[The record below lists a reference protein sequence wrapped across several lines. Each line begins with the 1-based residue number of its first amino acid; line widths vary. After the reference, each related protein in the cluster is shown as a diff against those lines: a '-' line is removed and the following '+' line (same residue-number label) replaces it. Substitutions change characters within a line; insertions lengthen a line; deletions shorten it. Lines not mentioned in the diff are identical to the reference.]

1 MRQVLLI
8 ALLASNLVLPAFA
21 DPYSN
26 QGVPKTYMESS
37 FSPTAAQSNNRF
49 GLPNTILSPYTG
61 SPGDALSQGRPK
73 GGGSASGTAAV
84 PSVGLP
90 ACSMGAAVRTPG
102 DRMRS
107 DMGRQIN
114 GQAMQPRTVYRP
126 QMQYQQAPRQTQYAQ
141 VFTYSSY
148 PKTGQQ

>member
-8 ALLASNLVLPAFA
+8 ALLASNLALPAFA

-26 QGVPKTYMESS
+26 QGVPKSHMESS

-49 GLPNTILSPYTG
+49 GLPITILSPYTG
-61 SPGDALSQGRPK
+61 RPGDALSQGRPA
-73 GGGSASGTAAV
+73 GGGTAAGTAAATA
-84 PSVGLP
+84 VGLP
-90 ACSMGAAVRTPG
+90 ACNMGAAVRTPG
-102 DRMRS
+102 DRIRS

-114 GQAMQPRTVYRP
+114 GQAIQPRTVYRP
-126 QMQYQQAPRQTQYAQ
+126 QMQQQQAPRQAQYAQ

-148 PKTGQQ
+148 QKTGQQ